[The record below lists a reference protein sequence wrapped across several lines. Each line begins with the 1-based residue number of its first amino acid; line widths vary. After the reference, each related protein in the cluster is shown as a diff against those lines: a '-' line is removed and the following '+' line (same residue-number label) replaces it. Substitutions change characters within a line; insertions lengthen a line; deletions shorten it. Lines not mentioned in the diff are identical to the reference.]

1 MANLKLTGCHFIVPV
16 DVYYKDVLFMFGYS
30 REKIIRLLKAKAEDN
45 NTREILKHF
54 KSFKGGYKGLCVVGS
69 VGQTMVLMP
78 TIPSTP
84 EQHGTLI
91 HELFHVVEA
100 IMSNIGNHHAEDVS
114 EESWAHLI
122 GYLTAQVYENLNRIN
137 P

>member
-1 MANLKLTGCHFIVPV
+1 
-16 DVYYKDVLFMFGYS
+16 MFGYS
-30 REKIIRLLKAKAEDN
+30 RKKIIQLLKANAEDN

-78 TIPSTP
+78 QIPTTA

-100 IMSNIGNHHAEDVS
+100 IMSQIGNHHGEDRS
-114 EESWAHLI
+114 AESWAHLI
-122 GYLTAQVYENLNRIN
+122 GYLTAKVYENLNRID

>member
-1 MANLKLTGCHFIVPV
+1 MAELRATGCHFIVPV
-16 DVYYKDVLFMFGYS
+16 DVYGKQVLFVFGYS
-30 REKIIRLLKAKAEDN
+30 RKKIIRLLKSNDES
-45 NTREILKHF
+45 NTKEILKHF
-54 KSFKGGYKGLCVVGS
+54 KSFNGGYKGLCVVGS

-78 TIPSTP
+78 SIPSTP

-100 IMSNIGNHHAEDVS
+100 IMSNIGNHHAEDVT

-122 GYLTAQVYENLNRIN
+122 GFLTAKVYENLNQLC